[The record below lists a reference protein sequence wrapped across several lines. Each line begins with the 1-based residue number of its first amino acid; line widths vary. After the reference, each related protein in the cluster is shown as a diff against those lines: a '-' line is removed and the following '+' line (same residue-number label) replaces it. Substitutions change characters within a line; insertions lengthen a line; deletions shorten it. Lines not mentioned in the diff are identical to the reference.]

1 MLVYRFRGIYFC
13 SGLQTGRTMEKGR
26 NIFFSFGRSPGA
38 RLPISIISLSLAIAA
53 ALCYAG
59 CASRESCSPDIPIA
73 PPRCAAGAAG
83 GRDILDQQLALD
95 LKVRIPDQEGRKMM
109 LRTRAEVWWLI
120 RRLDL
125 FVFNEDATLSLDSYT
140 RSYAYSPDV
149 VSIPSASGDKRVV
162 VVANRAFTD
171 EFITT
176 VHCYGDLQQAV
187 TELTDDHPSW
197 PVMSGET
204 AFVAGQGH
212 GCSVTLEPMLSA
224 IEIKSL
230 RCRMSDRSLSAVK
243 VYLTGISNRAEI
255 LRQEGFLPAETL
267 NNGGLSE
274 KDLGRLP
281 YSGMV
286 YRYLG
291 NGRRN
296 GSETV
301 YDGASLY
308 CYPNEAEDDSPG
320 SPFTRLVV
328 EGVLDGQTCYYSFPI
343 NRSAVGGTDGIGRNC
358 RYVFDL
364 TLTRPGTESPDDIDL
379 SSP

>member
-1 MLVYRFRGIYFC
+1 
-13 SGLQTGRTMEKGR
+13 MEKGR
-26 NIFFSFGRSPGA
+26 KNPFSFGRSPGA
-38 RLPISIISLSLAIAA
+38 LLPISMISFSLAIAA
-53 ALCYAG
+53 ALCCTG
-59 CASRESCSPDIPIA
+59 CASRESFSPDIPTA
-73 PPRCAAGAAG
+73 PPRCAVGGTG
-83 GRDILDQQLALD
+83 GRDILDPQTALD
-95 LKVRIPDQEGRKMM
+95 LTIRLPDREGRMTT

-149 VSIPSASGDKRVV
+149 VSVPSASGDKRVV
-162 VVANRAFTD
+162 VVANRDFPDDFVTS
-171 EFITT
+171 
-176 VHCYGDLQQAV
+176 VHCYGDLKQAV
-187 TELTDDHPSW
+187 SELTDDHPSW

-212 GCSVTLEPMLSA
+212 GCSVTLEPVMSA
-224 IEIKSL
+224 IEIRTL
-230 RCRMSDRSLSAVK
+230 RCRMEGRSLTGVK

-255 LRQEGFLPAETL
+255 LRREDFLPSETL

-274 KDLGRLP
+274 TDLGRLP

-291 NGRRN
+291 NGRSN
-296 GSETV
+296 GGETV
-301 YDGASLY
+301 YDGVSLY

-320 SPFTRLVV
+320 SPYTRLVV
-328 EGVLDGQTCYYSFPI
+328 EGMLDGKPCFYSFLI
-343 NRSAVGGTDGIGRNC
+343 NRGEAGEAGGIGRNC

-364 TLTRPGTESPDDIDL
+364 TLTRPGTESPDDIGL
-379 SSP
+379 RSP